1 MQFEGGYGFLLS
13 LHYFGVE
20 SNQVRMRSQ
29 AMPNLLHEHGDKGRQ
44 GVNEF
49 LDNFTSGS
57 RE

>member
-1 MQFEGGYGFLLS
+1 MAFCFRFTTSELS
-13 LHYFGVE
+13 LVSLECEARQCHAQPIIY
-20 SNQVRMRSQ
+20 
-29 AMPNLLHEHGDKGRQ
+29 HEHGDKGRQ